1 MDPDTVMQQAYHQ
14 QTGFGQ
20 AQSAPPA
27 APDMMALL
35 QRLTNI
41 TEQLAVNQ
49 QNQQQ
54 LAQAQAQA
62 QAQQSGTST
71 STKRT
76 KLPDPERF
84 NGKPSEYK
92 SWEATIKAKLLD
104 EQWIGEKA
112 VIYAFERLEKPQQN
126 QVLYLI
132 ESGCSDVMELFN
144 HFQRITRN
152 PREHQDAAVK
162 LGKIQQKA
170 DEYLSSYISRFERLE
185 REVTG
190 YPDTTTSSLRIIL
203 FHRGLRQKLRESL
216 EEFESELFKLSYAD
230 YVTKVQQHDRGHAKE
245 ARATPA
251 TSNQQPYIKR
261 EIAAIDSISRRSS
274 SASEDRRANGSCF
287 YCGSNEHWIA
297 NCTKKHRADAANQ
310 ISQSNHSILSTSRFS
325 NQSPIAPIAA
335 ATAVP
340 TSSAA
345 PTASIQTRSRSASP
359 AAPTTSSPT
368 TILQRPRLAS
378 TSSSI
383 SSSSICSG
391 LSRFSKDEYCT
402 HNVNIKYE
410 TCNTCVDYDEGFD

>member
-1 MDPDTVMQQAYHQ
+1 
-14 QTGFGQ
+14 
-20 AQSAPPA
+20 
-27 APDMMALL
+27 MMALL

-62 QAQQSGTST
+62 KAQQQSGT

-92 SWEATIKAKLLD
+92 SWEATIKAKSLD
-104 EQWIGEKA
+104 EGWIGEKA

-132 ESGCSDVMELFN
+132 ENGCSDVMELFD

-152 PREHQDAAVK
+152 PREHQDAALK

-170 DEYLSSYISRFERLE
+170 DEYLSSYISRFEKLE
-185 REVTG
+185 REVAG
-190 YPDTTTSSLRIIL
+190 PYHPDTTTSSLRIIL
-203 FHRGLRQKLRESL
+203 FHRGLRQRLRESL

-245 ARATPA
+245 ARAA

-261 EIAAIDSISRRSS
+261 EVAAINASVPSSRRSS
-274 SASEDRRANGSCF
+274 SASRRANGSCF

-310 ISQSNHSILSTSRFS
+310 ISQSRFS
-325 NQSPIAPIAA
+325 NQSPVAPIAA

-340 TSSAA
+340 TSSAT
-345 PTASIQTRSRSASP
+345 PTASVQTRSRSASP
-359 AAPTTSSPT
+359 TAPPALPPT
-368 TILQRPRLAS
+368 MILQRPRLAS
-378 TSSSI
+378 TSSSV

-391 LSRFSKDEYCT
+391 LSRFSEDEYCT

-410 TCNTCVDYDEGFD
+410 TCNICMDYDEGFD